1 MRITSPYKMLPGLC
15 LLLVAENASA
25 SCSIT
30 GGGLPYVSR
39 AGGSPAPI
47 RVDPS
52 LPNGRVLYTWA
63 QRLDSGPSFRC
74 TSTIG
79 RLQYFGAG
87 PANGQIYATSVP
99 GIGVR
104 MKYNTTNGQTWP
116 TSITVGGTTWPVSGN
131 IFQVELIKTGRV
143 DTAGN
148 VTGEI
153 GYSYVPSHAS
163 KPLSIVWATPIRIEP
178 NNPTCSVDNPTQPS
192 VSLGNHP
199 LSQFPTVGSTSEPR
213 ANFSIRLRCSGG
225 GSGGGRNLYV
235 TLTDSRVPGN
245 RSNVLNLAA
254 SATARG
260 FGVRITRSGNQI
272 VSYGPA
278 STSVGNT
285 NQWLA
290 GRVSTGTSL
299 FTIPLQAQLVRIP
312 GVLTNGS
319 TNATVTFT
327 MAYE

>member
-1 MRITSPYKMLPGLC
+1 MRVISSYPMLPALC
-15 LLLVAENASA
+15 LLLMAENSSA
-25 SCSIT
+25 SCSIS
-30 GGGLPYVSR
+30 GGSLPYVSR

-52 LPNGRVLYTWA
+52 LPNGSVLYTWA

-74 TSTIG
+74 TSKIG
-79 RLQYFGAG
+79 HLQYSGAG

-116 TSITVGGTTWPVSGN
+116 TSITVAGSTWPVSGN

-143 DTAGN
+143 DTAGD

-153 GYSYVPSHAS
+153 GYSYVPAHAS
-163 KPLSIVWATPIRIEP
+163 HPLSIVWANPVRIEP
-178 NNPTCSVDNPTQPS
+178 NNPTCSVDNTTQPS
-192 VSLGNHP
+192 VSLGHHS
-199 LSQFPTVGSTSEPR
+199 LHQFPTVGSTSEPR

-225 GSGGGRNLYV
+225 GSGGGRNVYV
-235 TLTDSRVPGN
+235 TLTDSSVPGN
-245 RSNVLNLAA
+245 RSDVLNLAA

-260 FGVRITRSGNQI
+260 FGVRITRSGNNI

-299 FTIPLQAQLVRIP
+299 FTIPLQAQLIRIP
-312 GVLTNGS
+312 GILTHGS
-319 TNATVTFT
+319 TDAAVTFT

>member
-1 MRITSPYKMLPGLC
+1 VRIMYPYPALSALC
-15 LLLVAENASA
+15 LLLVTENSFA

-87 PANGQIYATSVP
+87 PANGQIYASNVP

-131 IFQVELIKTGRV
+131 IFQVELIKTGRI

-163 KPLSIVWATPIRIEP
+163 RPLSIVWANPIRIEP
-178 NNPTCSVDNPTQPS
+178 NNPTCLVDNPTQPI
-192 VSLGNHP
+192 VSLGIHP
-199 LSQFPTVGSTSEPR
+199 LDRFPTVGSTSEPR
-213 ANFSIRLRCSGG
+213 ANFNIRLRCSGG
-225 GSGGGRNLYV
+225 GSGGGRNVYV

-245 RSNVLNLAA
+245 RSNILNLAA

-260 FGVRITRSGNQI
+260 FGIRITRSGNNV
-272 VSYGPA
+272 VSYGPG
-278 STSVGNT
+278 STSVGNV

-290 GRVSTGTSL
+290 GRVSTGTGL
-299 FTIPLQAQLVRIP
+299 YTIPLQAQLVRIP
-312 GVLTNGS
+312 GTLSNGS
-319 TNATVTFT
+319 TNAAVTFT